1 MVAPGQPGYY
11 EPDPYPQPPAPAPSP
26 SPIPQAPIGGSPYD
40 PPSNIVQHC
49 RDHPN
54 DPVCKWY
61 GLAEGGMFV
70 TTEPTTFMSSEQ
82 GQPELVAAIPLN
94 RSMDHNINLSGNFNV
109 SGVSPGME
117 RDISGELMNTLQQF
131 GRQLLAGA

>member
-1 MVAPGQPGYY
+1 
-11 EPDPYPQPPAPAPSP
+11 
-26 SPIPQAPIGGSPYD
+26 
-40 PPSNIVQHC
+40 
-49 RDHPN
+49 
-54 DPVCKWY
+54 
-61 GLAEGGMFV
+61 
-70 TTEPTTFMSSEQ
+70 MSSEQ

-94 RSMDHNINLSGNFNV
+94 RSMDHNINLSGNLNV